1 MSVENQHESEPQRV
15 SRGARLAIDVGM
27 ARVGVAISDPDG
39 ILASPVETLARDKS
53 KNYRIGGKIPAQ
65 LPTDIAAL
73 VELID
78 ERFVQIIYIGLP
90 KHLSGQSG
98 TSTEMAL
105 TYAHLLAQ
113 LVPGTPIA
121 MIDERM
127 TTVTAHQAL
136 HASGKSSKKHRAVVD
151 QVAAVVM
158 LEAAL
163 DFEKNHGVRAGT
175 DLAQCV

>member
-1 MSVENQHESEPQRV
+1 MSVNNTDMTEPRRV
-15 SRGARLAIDVGM
+15 ARGARLAIDVGM

-53 KNYRIGGKIPAQ
+53 KNYRIGGKVPAQ

-73 VELID
+73 VEIVED
-78 ERFVQIIYIGLP
+78 RFVAVIYIGLP

-98 TSTEMAL
+98 ASTEMAV
-105 TYAHLLAQ
+105 TYAHLLSQ
-113 LVPGTPIA
+113 VIPGTEIR

-158 LEAAL
+158 LESAL
-163 DFEKNHGVRAGT
+163 DYEKKNGTRAG
-175 DLAQCV
+175 DPLAAFV